1 MESKQKSKLPP
12 GAGKCPE
19 AVTEQRAGYET
30 ADALRT
36 KVAI

>member
-1 MESKQKSKLPP
+1 MRSKQKSEPPP

-36 KVAI
+36 KGAI